1 MICCCVAI
9 IFDVNTTKRFDRQ
22 ITAVILGTIVLL
34 ALVISVG
41 QLRGISARLT
51 SPRSGMVD
59 TTQPLEIRFSFRMDQ
74 GSVVDGLQ
82 ITPDVPVDVSW
93 NGNTLVL
100 APEVGWPAGERI
112 TVTLAQTIMA
122 ANGTVP
128 TAPIVFDLDVAYP
141 SVLTVADSPQGDQ
154 LTIVPVDSR
163 DTRDLGVLPGVVLGG
178 TTSRHGDSAILSMTV
193 EETGADLIQV
203 DLESG
208 RWQTLV
214 SCAPEWCLAPA
225 WAPDE
230 SLLLFERREDDAHAP
245 DDVARLWLYEFDN
258 DEASPVFP
266 VSDRYGQSPVW
277 SPDGAR
283 VAYYDPIYEVVRVF
297 DLAGQGEFQLPAQ
310 AGSTGTFSPDGL
322 EMAYPVVRAIGGVF
336 FTQLVTAEIVP
347 NGGFENLLPDGQED
361 FSPAWSPVSNQV
373 VFARRLVE
381 RTSGF
386 GAQMMIYDADTGEI
400 TRITNDSNIN
410 SSGYNWDFTGRW
422 VMAQRADLLVLS
434 GKNEVWVYDTQTGE
448 FMKLVDGF
456 GIAWI
461 P

>member
-1 MICCCVAI
+1 M
-9 IFDVNTTKRFDRQ
+9 NTTKRFDRQ
-22 ITAVILGTIVLL
+22 IAAIIGGTVFLLTLLITA
-34 ALVISVG
+34 G
-41 QLRGISARLT
+41 QLRGVTARLE
-51 SPRSGMVD
+51 SGD
-59 TTQPLEIRFSFRMDQ
+59 SSTISTTQPLDIRFSYRMDRA
-74 GSVVDGLQ
+74 SVMNG
-82 ITPDVPVDVSW
+82 IHIRPGVSVSYTW
-93 NGNTLVL
+93 DGNTLTIEPD
-100 APEVGWPAGERI
+100 AGWPAGEQI
-112 TVTLAQTIMA
+112 TLRLDETIQSTS
-122 ANGTVP
+122 GTTP
-128 TAPIVFDLDVAYP
+128 AGPITFDLVVQYP
-141 SVLTVADSPQGDQ
+141 SVLVVADTEQGDL
-154 LTIVPVDSR
+154 LTIVPVNGGDEHE
-163 DTRDLGVLPGVVLGG
+163 LAVLPGVILGG
-178 TTSRHGDSAILSMTV
+178 ATSLRGDTAILSMAV
-193 EETGADLIQV
+193 EETGANLIEINL
-203 DLESG
+203 DSG

-245 DDVARLWLYEFDN
+245 DDVGRLWLYEFEK

-266 VSDRYGQSPVW
+266 NRDRYGQSPVW
-277 SPDGAR
+277 SPNGTR
-283 VAYYDPIYEVVRVF
+283 VAYYDPTFEVIRVF

-310 AGSTGTFSPDGL
+310 GGSTGTFSPDGL

-361 FSPAWSPVSNQV
+361 FSPAWSPVSGQI

-386 GAQMMIYDADTGEI
+386 GAQMMIYNIDTGEV
-400 TRITNDSNIN
+400 TRITDDPNVN
-410 SSGYNWDFTGRW
+410 SSGYEWEVTGRW

-434 GKNEVWVYDTQTGE
+434 GKNEVWVYDARTDD
-448 FMKLVDGF
+448 FVKLVDGF